1 MSFEGVWQG
10 KVANNVGTASLLKV
24 HGLYNK
30 QKKERHGAAHA
41 EDHVLDN
48 MKKKFGQIGEIRV
61 PRTKRCVVSL
71 MR

>member
-48 MKKKFGQIGEIRV
+48 MKKKFGQIGEIIWV
-61 PRTKRCVVSL
+61 LNENV
-71 MR
+71 

>member
-1 MSFEGVWQG
+1 M
-10 KVANNVGTASLLKV
+10 LKV

-48 MKKKFGQIGEIRV
+48 MKKKFGQIGEMTTSVR
-61 PRTKRCVVSL
+61 PRLQTPVQFLVTSFENNYFSSK
-71 MR
+71 